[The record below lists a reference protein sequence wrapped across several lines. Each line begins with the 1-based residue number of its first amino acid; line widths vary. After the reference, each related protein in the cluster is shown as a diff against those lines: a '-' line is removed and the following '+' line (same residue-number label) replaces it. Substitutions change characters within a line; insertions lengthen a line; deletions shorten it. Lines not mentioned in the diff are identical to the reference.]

1 MNLNKQIRVKP
12 EVKQKLFADQ
22 IKTAKV
28 AEFIGI
34 SVWTLRYRWLQDDN
48 NQTTCAALFIAI
60 SKVLKISER
69 DVKEEFIPIKAESTV
84 N

>member
-28 AEFIGI
+28 AEFVGI

-48 NQTTCAALFIAI
+48 NQTTCQALFIGI
-60 SKVLKISER
+60 SKVMKIAER
-69 DVKEEFIPIKAESTV
+69 DVKEEFIPIQTVSTI